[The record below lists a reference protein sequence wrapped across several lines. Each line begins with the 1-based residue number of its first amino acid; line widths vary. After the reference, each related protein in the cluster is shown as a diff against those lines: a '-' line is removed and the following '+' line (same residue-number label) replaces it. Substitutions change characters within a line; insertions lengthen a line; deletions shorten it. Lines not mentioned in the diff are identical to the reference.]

1 MSSVPPGT
9 PPGGGPPPP
18 YPPYDPKTQWRVYR
32 EQQKAAW
39 RAQRN
44 AMRAQREAWKAQY
57 GYGPR
62 VPSLVGPV
70 VLIGVGT
77 IALLIMTGHISGSAF
92 WSWYGHWWPL
102 LLILAGLGLLAEWAL
117 DMRRKT
123 PVRRGGSFVGIIIL
137 LAFLGFAAAGW
148 NHAGPWFNQWN
159 HGDQEDFFN
168 MFGQPEHDSDQQV
181 LNAQVGAGATVDI
194 QNPRGDVSVTA
205 GDTQNVEVQTHE
217 VAFAN
222 SDDDARKIFESE
234 AAHINV
240 SGNAVLIKSDGHNNG
255 RVNLT
260 VTVPKTAK
268 VSINAARGDVSVAG
282 IGGGLDLSAAHG
294 DVHLNSI
301 TGTVQAHLSSN
312 KHDFSA
318 HQVDGDLITDGNTND
333 LTISEIK
340 GRFTINGDM
349 FGEVHVE
356 NVTGPVSVHTSRTDV
371 QIASLPGDLT
381 FDSDNLRVNQSK
393 GLLHVVTRSKDI
405 DLNQIY
411 GDSYVENRDGS
422 ITITPA
428 GTFSIEAK
436 NNKGDI
442 ELTLPP
448 NASANVSGRT
458 HNGDIVNEYGLSI
471 TGEEDKSVSG
481 KIGSGQARIDLS
493 SSNGDLRIKKGPALP
508 SAPSVANTPTAPE
521 PPVPPN
527 AKHLKAPTKELPAQP
542 VTQ

>member
-1 MSSVPPGT
+1 MSSM
-9 PPGGGPPPP
+9 PPGGGAPPP
-18 YPPYDPKTQWRVYR
+18 YYDPKTQWRVYR

-39 RAQRN
+39 RAQRD
-44 AMRAQREAWKAQY
+44 AQRAQRDAWKAQY

-70 VLIGVGT
+70 ILIGVGI
-77 IALLIMTGHISGSAF
+77 IALLIVTGHLSGSAF

-102 LLILAGLGLLAEWAL
+102 LLIIAGLGLLGEWAL

-123 PVRRGGSFVGIIIL
+123 PIRRGGSFVGIIIL
-137 LAFLGFAAAGW
+137 LAFVGFAAAGM

-159 HGDQEDFFN
+159 HGDNDDFFN
-168 MFGQPEHDSDQQV
+168 MFGLPEHAIDQQV
-181 LNAQVGAGATVDI
+181 LNAQVGAGATIDI
-194 QNPRGDVSVTA
+194 QNPRGDVSVAA
-205 GDTQNVEVQTHE
+205 GDTQTVEVQAHE

-222 SDDDARKIFESE
+222 SDNDARKIFEAE

-240 SGNAVLIKSDGHNNG
+240 SGNSVLIRSDGHNNG

-260 VTVPKTAK
+260 ITVPKTAK
-268 VSINAARGDVSVAG
+268 VTLNAGRGDIAVSG
-282 IGGGLDLSAAHG
+282 IGGGLDMTANRG

-301 TGTVQAHLSSN
+301 TGTVQAHLSNN
-312 KHDFSA
+312 KHDFSV
-318 HQVDGDLITDGNTND
+318 HQVDGDLIADGNTND

-340 GRFTINGDM
+340 GRFSIHGDM
-349 FGEVHVE
+349 FGEVRVE

-371 QIASLPGDLT
+371 QIASLPGELT
-381 FDSDNLRVNQSK
+381 FDSDNLHVNESK
-393 GLLHVVTRSKDI
+393 GLVHVITRSKDI

-411 GDSYVENRDGS
+411 GDSYVENRDGR
-422 ITITPA
+422 IAIEPA
-428 GTFSIEAK
+428 GVFSVEAK
-436 NNKGDI
+436 NNKGDV

-458 HNGDIVNEYGLSI
+458 HNGDIVTEYGLDI
-471 TGEEDKSVSG
+471 RGEEDKSVSG
-481 KIGSGQARIDLS
+481 KIGSGQAMIDIS

-508 SAPSVANTPTAPE
+508 SAPSVSSAPGVPTA
-521 PPVPPN
+521 PVPPN
-527 AKHLKAPTKELPAQP
+527 AKRLKAPPKDLPAEP